1 MGWDQLPIIG
11 ALMGK
16 GPVDRLQD
24 VAAQKAELNLEN
36 LKQQQAARTAL
47 MKAGQDVAPVVNSP
61 GDGMGPTATM
71 VGNQAFASDGSTG
84 VATMKAPSDGMGPS
98 ADMVNGEATAPTD
111 GANAAQSYADKQNA
125 PQAKMG
131 RQRVIM
137 DTLVDP
143 AGAQGRQ
150 LNDAKLQG
158 DQLALTKDQETHVKQ
173 LFDDSLNGLTSHKAI
188 ADLVNSS
195 QQGDHANGSTVM
207 AVPNK
212 DGDKVQYRVVAPD
225 GTVAPQG
232 PEFTNDVQGLT
243 NAKAFLAKNL
253 SIGDKLSHLH
263 QQFMLDQESKKIA
276 ISQQNANSES
286 KLRDAQAEY
295 YSGRNGVAAMG
306 RSSKAALYDEKEWSP
321 AYKIEP
327 SFVSFQDDMGGK
339 PVESPDLR
347 LAYQSSLNSKRADG
361 MYSPNQAAELAKSDV
376 LTLKNKASELLS
388 AIKPSGPLAQWQADE
403 MAKKLQLTRQE
414 AAKDLIAISNSPR
427 PEALAVQLYL
437 KEFRAIQQAR
447 TAQASSGQP
456 GAAIRPAPVAAPA
469 PAQAQ
474 MRAPTPDNGMTGD
487 SALNAIQA
495 GHIAVLNDLKQRVN
509 TAQIQLAAA
518 AKSGDPNVVNTYAT
532 MLQQARDRLTSEAN
546 RRLGNG
552 AAAYL
557 AR

>member
-1 MGWDQLPIIG
+1 MDWDTLPIIG
-11 ALMGK
+11 ALMRSN
-16 GPVDRLQD
+16 PVRERQ
-24 VAAQKAELNLEN
+24 AIETQKDQIELDNMR
-36 LKQQQAARTAL
+36 QQQAAHDAL
-47 MKAGQDVAPVVNSP
+47 MKAGADVTPVVNSP

-84 VATMKAPSDGMGPS
+84 VATMKAPSDGIGPS

-111 GANAAQSYADKQNA
+111 GTNAAQAYADKQNT

-150 LNDAKLQG
+150 LNDAKLQS
-158 DQLALTKDQETHVKQ
+158 DQLALTKDQESHVKQ

-195 QQGDHANGSTVM
+195 QQGDHANGSKVM
-207 AVPNK
+207 AVPSK
-212 DGDKVQYRVVAPD
+212 DGKKVQYRVVAPD

-232 PEFTNDVQGLT
+232 PEFSNDADGLDQ
-243 NAKAFLAKNL
+243 AKGFLARSL
-253 SIGDKLSHLH
+253 SIGDKLNHLH
-263 QQFMLDQESKKIA
+263 QQHQDA
-276 ISQQNANSES
+276 VAQQQANTNEQWR
-286 KLRDAQAEY
+286 KDEAANQRLHYQ
-295 YSGRNGVAAMG
+295 NLGVG
-306 RSSKAALYDEKEWSP
+306 RSSKADHFDEKEWDS
-321 AYKIEP
+321 AAKIEP

-447 TAQASSGQP
+447 TAQASGGQP

-557 AR
+557 SK